1 MEKCSFALPNRRF
14 SLSHGEKTKDEI
26 QGKASR
32 IPLQDFVT
40 KSLPKLVCN

>member
-32 IPLQDFVT
+32 IPLQDFAT
-40 KSLPKLVCN
+40 SNLLRHSCN